1 MIVWMTRPVL
11 ILVCPLLHSMLD
23 LRLLKAHVEKRDYQ
37 LLAAANALKQN
48 TIVVM
53 PTALGKTFVAAI
65 LSAHYLAIQPEKK
78 ILFLAPTKPL
88 VDQQAQRMRD
98 VLSVDPESVVC
109 VTGDVSPAEREVLYQ
124 TARIIAGTPQTVEHD
139 VLARKLVLS
148 DFSLVVF
155 DEAHRAVGEYAYVFL
170 GEMARATS
178 ARILGLTASPSSKKE
193 KIQMICDNLGVKHLE
208 IKHES
213 DPSVSQY
220 FQPVKLDFLFV
231 DLPEEFRALQNLLRQ
246 MMSETLGQLKD
257 AGFAESADTSKVNK
271 RDLLAMRGK
280 ISAALSQKNVAAYKA
295 ASLNARAMNL
305 SHALDLLES
314 QGVDA
319 LHSFLAGLKE
329 RKTQSKA
336 VAGLV
341 SDFRITKLSIQCDE
355 LLSRGIVHPKIARLK
370 AIVQEQTARGKTL
383 IVFAHFRDTARRLS
397 EELSRLPN
405 VNARMLVG
413 RAGMSQKKQKAL
425 LDEFRQKAFNVL
437 VATSVGEEGLDIEA
451 VDTVIFY
458 EAVPSEIRAI
468 QRRGRAGRVR
478 AGNAIV
484 LLAKNTKDE
493 AFFWI
498 SRRKERQ
505 MHETLGELSKEMS
518 RIRHAQNA
526 ASGTSPGQ
534 NDSSSHSPGASS
546 NSSGSSGQKG
556 LGEF

>member
-1 MIVWMTRPVL
+1 
-11 ILVCPLLHSMLD
+11 MLD
-23 LRLLKAHVEKRDYQ
+23 LRLLKQNVQQRDYQ
-37 LLAAANALKQN
+37 LLAAASALQHN
-48 TIVVM
+48 TLVVM
-53 PTALGKTFVAAI
+53 PTALGKTFVAA
-65 LSAHYLAIQPEKK
+65 LMAAHYLATQPSKK

-98 VLSVDPESVVC
+98 VLQVEPNSVVC
-109 VTGDVSPAEREVLYQ
+109 VTGDVSPTERQALYQ
-124 TARIIAGTPQTVEHD
+124 TAKIIAGTPQTVEHD

-170 GEMARATS
+170 GEMTRATP
-178 ARILGLTASPSSKKE
+178 ARILGLTASPSSQKE
-193 KIQMICDNLGVKHLE
+193 KIQLICDNLGIQHLE

-213 DPSVSQY
+213 DPSVSAY
-220 FQPVKLDFLFV
+220 SQPVKLDFLFV
-231 DLPEEFRALQNLLRQ
+231 DLPEEFRTLQNLLRQ
-246 MMSETLGQLKD
+246 MTSETLSELKEL
-257 AGFAESADTSKVNK
+257 GFAESADTSKVNK
-271 RDLLAMRGK
+271 RDLLSMRAK
-280 ISAALSQKNVAAYKA
+280 ITAALAQKNVAGYKA
-295 ASLNARAMNL
+295 ASLNARVMNL

-336 VAGLV
+336 IAGLV
-341 SDFRITKLSIQCDE
+341 ADFRITKLSIQCDE
-355 LLSRGIVHPKIARLK
+355 LLSRGVVHPKIEKLKRL
-370 AIVQEQTARGKTL
+370 VGDSVARGKTL
-383 IVFAHFRDTARRLS
+383 IVFAHFRDTAQRLS
-397 EELSRLPN
+397 EELSRLPG

-425 LDEFRQKAFNVL
+425 LDDFRAKAFNVL
-437 VATSVGEEGLDIEA
+437 VCTSVGEEGLDIEA

-505 MHETLGELSKEMS
+505 MHETLGELSREMS
-518 RIRHAQNA
+518 RNRHAQA
-526 ASGTSPGQ
+526 TGTPSSSSSGGSSPDAKSDSSSSSPTSPG
-534 NDSSSHSPGASS
+534 
-546 NSSGSSGQKG
+546 SGQKG

>member
-1 MIVWMTRPVL
+1 
-11 ILVCPLLHSMLD
+11 MLD

-37 LLAAANALKQN
+37 LQAAQN
-48 TIVVM
+48 VIMHNTLVVM
-53 PTALGKTFVAAI
+53 PTALGKTFVAA
-65 LSAHYLAIQPEKK
+65 LVAAHYLSVAPTKK

-88 VDQQAQRMRD
+88 VDQQAGRMREVLD
-98 VLSVDPESVVC
+98 VPADNVVA
-109 VTGDVSPAEREVLYQ
+109 VTGDVSPDERQALYQ
-124 TARIIAGTPQTVEHD
+124 SAQIIAGTPQTVEHD

-148 DFSLVVF
+148 DFSLVIF

-170 GEMARATS
+170 GEMARATT
-178 ARILGLTASPSSKKE
+178 ARILGLTASPSSQKE
-193 KIQMICDNLGVKHLE
+193 KVQLICDNLGIKHLE
-208 IKHES
+208 LRRES

-220 FQPVKLDFLFV
+220 SAPVKMDFVFV
-231 DLPEEFRALQNLLRQ
+231 DLPSEFKVLQTLLNQ
-246 MMSETLGQLKD
+246 MLSETLGQLKEG
-257 AGFAESADTSKVNK
+257 GFADSADPHKTTN
-271 RDLLAMRGK
+271 RAMLAMRGK
-280 ISAALSQKNVAAYKA
+280 ITAAIAQKNPAGYAA

-305 SHALDLLES
+305 SHGLDLLES

-319 LHSFLAGLKE
+319 LHAFLLGLKE

-341 SDFRITKLSIQCDE
+341 SDFRITKLIIQSDE
-355 LLSRGIVHPKIARLK
+355 LLSQGIVHPKIARLK
-370 AIVQEQTARGKTL
+370 AIVDEQVSRGKTL
-383 IVFAHFRDTARRLS
+383 IVFAHFRDTAQRLS
-397 EELSRLPN
+397 EELCRLPG
-405 VNARMLVG
+405 VTARMLVG

-425 LDEFRQKAFNVL
+425 LDQFRDKEFNVL
-437 VATSVGEEGLDIEA
+437 VCTSVGEEGLDIEA

-458 EAVPSEIRAI
+458 EAVPSEIRSI

-505 MHETLGELSKEMS
+505 MHDTLDSMSRDMS

-526 ASGTSPGQ
+526 ADKAVASGG
-534 NDSSSHSPGASS
+534 DDAD
-546 NSSGSSGQKG
+546 SGSNAPSNPASETDSTKKTVGGQKG